1 MGIETQIQLF
11 DNAKI
16 RVAWDDEKE
25 KYFFSVVDVI
35 GVLTESAD
43 GRTYWKVLKN
53 RLLKEGNETVTN
65 CNQLKLPASDGK
77 MRLTDVA
84 DLEGIL
90 RIVQSVPSKKAE
102 PIKQWLAQVGS
113 ERIHQMIDPER
124 SIQQAVADY
133 KKLGYSDK
141 WIANRVKSIDARNEL
156 TNEWKRSGM
165 TEGRDFAILTDL
177 ITKTWS
183 GKTTKEYLFEDYNF
197 VMDFL
202 PQPATLPPYISDL
215 TGEVMEFTTSMVS
228 TVIIFLAIFLA
239 VKIILT
245 LLLSLFT
252 RNDRESFAGKINS
265 FFGML
270 ADFLKGYI
278 VVSIILFAML
288 PLAQFVSADFLIQCQ
303 NQIDTS
309 YIAKEIYNTNI
320 LPILIKGFTVI

>member
-25 KYFFSVVDVI
+25 KYFFSVVDVLH
-35 GVLTESAD
+35 VLTDSANPQ
-43 GRTYWKVLKN
+43 TYWRVLKK
-53 RLLKEGNETVTN
+53 RLLDEGNETVTN
-65 CNQLKLPASDGK
+65 CNALKLPSADGK

-102 PIKQWLAQVGS
+102 PIKQWLAQVGC

-183 GKTTKEYLFEDYNF
+183 GKTTKEYKQFKGLTKENLRDN
-197 VMDFL
+197 MSTIEL
-202 PQPATLPPYISDL
+202 ALNTLAEASTTEISRR
-215 TGEVMEFTTSMVS
+215 
-228 TVIIFLAIFLA
+228 
-239 VKIILT
+239 
-245 LLLSLFT
+245 
-252 RNDRESFAGKINS
+252 RNPKN
-265 FFGML
+265 
-270 ADFLKGYI
+270 LK
-278 VVSIILFAML
+278 
-288 PLAQFVSADFLIQCQ
+288 Q
-303 NQIDTS
+303 NMQ
-309 YIAKEIYNTNI
+309 IAKEGGNVAKAARLQLETTLGESVVTSIKASDYI
-320 LPILIKGFTVI
+320 RPIIEETSEE

>member
-53 RLLKEGNETVTN
+53 RLSKEGNETVTN

-102 PIKQWLAQVGS
+102 PIKQWLAQVGG

-141 WIANRVKSIDARNEL
+141 WIANRIKSIDARNEL

-165 TEGRDFAILTDL
+165 TEGRDFALLTDL

-183 GKTTKEYLFEDYNF
+183 GKTTKEYKRFKGLTKENLRDN
-197 VMDFL
+197 MSTIEL
-202 PQPATLPPYISDL
+202 ALNTLAEASTTEISKRRNPKTMKQNML
-215 TGEVMEFTTSMVS
+215 VAKEGGEVAKAARLQLETT
-228 TVIIFLAIFLA
+228 IG
-239 VKIILT
+239 
-245 LLLSLFT
+245 
-252 RNDRESFAGKINS
+252 ESVVTPIKAS
-265 FFGML
+265 
-270 ADFLKGYI
+270 DYI
-278 VVSIILFAML
+278 R
-288 PLAQFVSADFLIQCQ
+288 
-303 NQIDTS
+303 
-309 YIAKEIYNTNI
+309 
-320 LPILIKGFTVI
+320 PIEEASEE

>member
-25 KYFFSVVDVI
+25 KYFFSVVDVLH
-35 GVLTESAD
+35 VLTDSANPQ
-43 GRTYWKVLKN
+43 TYWRVLKK
-53 RLLKEGNETVTN
+53 RLLDEGNETVTN
-65 CNQLKLPASDGK
+65 CNALKLPSADGK

-113 ERIHQMIDPER
+113 ERVHQMIDPER

-183 GKTTKEYLFEDYNF
+183 GKTTKEYKQFKGLTKENLRDNMSTIELALNTLAEASTTEISKRRNPKTMKQNMQIAREGGNVAKAARLQLETTIGESVVTSIKASDYIR
-197 VMDFL
+197 
-202 PQPATLPPYISDL
+202 PII
-215 TGEVMEFTTSMVS
+215 EETS
-228 TVIIFLAIFLA
+228 
-239 VKIILT
+239 
-245 LLLSLFT
+245 
-252 RNDRESFAGKINS
+252 E
-265 FFGML
+265 
-270 ADFLKGYI
+270 
-278 VVSIILFAML
+278 
-288 PLAQFVSADFLIQCQ
+288 
-303 NQIDTS
+303 
-309 YIAKEIYNTNI
+309 E
-320 LPILIKGFTVI
+320 

>member
-25 KYFFSVVDVI
+25 KYFFSVVDVLH
-35 GVLTESAD
+35 VLTDSANPQ
-43 GRTYWKVLKN
+43 TYWRVLKK
-53 RLLKEGNETVTN
+53 RLLDEGNETVTN
-65 CNQLKLPASDGK
+65 CNALKLPSADGK

-183 GKTTKEYLFEDYNF
+183 GKTTKEYKQFKGLTKENLRDNMSTIELALNTLAEASTTEISKRRNPKTMKQNMQIAREGGNVAKAARLQLETTIGESVVTSIKASDYIR
-197 VMDFL
+197 
-202 PQPATLPPYISDL
+202 PII
-215 TGEVMEFTTSMVS
+215 EETS
-228 TVIIFLAIFLA
+228 
-239 VKIILT
+239 
-245 LLLSLFT
+245 
-252 RNDRESFAGKINS
+252 E
-265 FFGML
+265 
-270 ADFLKGYI
+270 
-278 VVSIILFAML
+278 
-288 PLAQFVSADFLIQCQ
+288 
-303 NQIDTS
+303 
-309 YIAKEIYNTNI
+309 E
-320 LPILIKGFTVI
+320 

>member
-25 KYFFSVVDVI
+25 KYFFSVVDVLH
-35 GVLTESAD
+35 VLTDSANPQ
-43 GRTYWKVLKN
+43 TYWRVLKK
-53 RLLKEGNETVTN
+53 RLLDEGNETVTN
-65 CNQLKLPASDGK
+65 CNALKLPSADGK

-183 GKTTKEYLFEDYNF
+183 GKTTKEYKQFKGLTKENLRDNMSTIELALNTLAEASTTEISKRRNPKNLKQNMQIAQEGGNVAKAARLQLETTIGESVVTSIKASDYIR
-197 VMDFL
+197 
-202 PQPATLPPYISDL
+202 PI
-215 TGEVMEFTTSMVS
+215 EETS
-228 TVIIFLAIFLA
+228 
-239 VKIILT
+239 
-245 LLLSLFT
+245 
-252 RNDRESFAGKINS
+252 E
-265 FFGML
+265 
-270 ADFLKGYI
+270 
-278 VVSIILFAML
+278 
-288 PLAQFVSADFLIQCQ
+288 
-303 NQIDTS
+303 
-309 YIAKEIYNTNI
+309 E
-320 LPILIKGFTVI
+320 

>member
-25 KYFFSVVDVI
+25 KYFFSVVDVLH
-35 GVLTESAD
+35 VLTDSANPQ
-43 GRTYWKVLKN
+43 TYWRVLKK
-53 RLLKEGNETVTN
+53 RLLDEGNETVTN
-65 CNQLKLPASDGK
+65 CNALKLPSADGK

-183 GKTTKEYLFEDYNF
+183 GKTTKEYKQFKGLTKENLRDNMSTIELALNTLAEASTTEISKRRNPKNLKQNMLIAQEGGNVAKAARLQLETTIGESVVTSIKASDYIR
-197 VMDFL
+197 
-202 PQPATLPPYISDL
+202 PIIEETL
-215 TGEVMEFTTSMVS
+215 E
-228 TVIIFLAIFLA
+228 
-239 VKIILT
+239 
-245 LLLSLFT
+245 
-252 RNDRESFAGKINS
+252 
-265 FFGML
+265 
-270 ADFLKGYI
+270 
-278 VVSIILFAML
+278 
-288 PLAQFVSADFLIQCQ
+288 
-303 NQIDTS
+303 
-309 YIAKEIYNTNI
+309 
-320 LPILIKGFTVI
+320 

>member
-25 KYFFSVVDVI
+25 KYFFSVVDVLH
-35 GVLTESAD
+35 VLTDSANPQ
-43 GRTYWKVLKN
+43 TYWRVLKK
-53 RLLKEGNETVTN
+53 RLLDEGNETVTN
-65 CNQLKLPASDGK
+65 CNALKLPSADGK

-133 KKLGYSDK
+133 KKLGYSEK

-183 GKTTKEYLFEDYNF
+183 GKTTKEYKQFKGLTKENLRDNMSTIELALNTLAEASTTEISKRRNPKNLKQNMLIAQEGGNVAKAARLQLETTIGESVVTSIKASDYIR
-197 VMDFL
+197 
-202 PQPATLPPYISDL
+202 PIIEETL
-215 TGEVMEFTTSMVS
+215 EE
-228 TVIIFLAIFLA
+228 
-239 VKIILT
+239 
-245 LLLSLFT
+245 
-252 RNDRESFAGKINS
+252 
-265 FFGML
+265 
-270 ADFLKGYI
+270 
-278 VVSIILFAML
+278 
-288 PLAQFVSADFLIQCQ
+288 
-303 NQIDTS
+303 
-309 YIAKEIYNTNI
+309 
-320 LPILIKGFTVI
+320 

>member
-25 KYFFSVVDVI
+25 KYFFSVVDVLH
-35 GVLTESAD
+35 VLTDSANPQ
-43 GRTYWKVLKN
+43 TYWRVLKK
-53 RLLKEGNETVTN
+53 RLLDEGNETVTN
-65 CNQLKLPASDGK
+65 CNALKLPSTDGK

-90 RIVQSVPSKKAE
+90 RIIQSVPSKKAE

-183 GKTTKEYLFEDYNF
+183 GKTTKEYKQFKGLTKENLRDNMSTIELALNTLAEASTTEISKRRNPKTMKQNMQIAREGGNVAKAARLQLETTIGESVVTSIKASDY
-197 VMDFL
+197 
-202 PQPATLPPYISDL
+202 I
-215 TGEVMEFTTSMVS
+215 
-228 TVIIFLAIFLA
+228 
-239 VKIILT
+239 
-245 LLLSLFT
+245 
-252 RNDRESFAGKINS
+252 R
-265 FFGML
+265 
-270 ADFLKGYI
+270 
-278 VVSIILFAML
+278 
-288 PLAQFVSADFLIQCQ
+288 
-303 NQIDTS
+303 
-309 YIAKEIYNTNI
+309 
-320 LPILIKGFTVI
+320 PIEEYTENE

>member
-25 KYFFSVVDVI
+25 KYFFSVVDVLH
-35 GVLTESAD
+35 VLTDSANPQ
-43 GRTYWKVLKN
+43 TYWRVLKK
-53 RLLKEGNETVTN
+53 RLLDEGNETVTN
-65 CNQLKLPASDGK
+65 CNALKLPSADGK

-133 KKLGYSDK
+133 KKLGYSEK

-183 GKTTKEYLFEDYNF
+183 GKTTKEYKQFKGLTKENLRDNMSTIELALNTLAEASTTEISKRRNPKNLKQNMLIAQEGGNVAKAARLQLETTIGESIVTSIKASDYIRPIEETSED
-197 VMDFL
+197 
-202 PQPATLPPYISDL
+202 
-215 TGEVMEFTTSMVS
+215 E
-228 TVIIFLAIFLA
+228 
-239 VKIILT
+239 
-245 LLLSLFT
+245 
-252 RNDRESFAGKINS
+252 
-265 FFGML
+265 
-270 ADFLKGYI
+270 
-278 VVSIILFAML
+278 
-288 PLAQFVSADFLIQCQ
+288 
-303 NQIDTS
+303 
-309 YIAKEIYNTNI
+309 
-320 LPILIKGFTVI
+320 

>member
-25 KYFFSVVDVI
+25 KYFFSVVDVLH
-35 GVLTESAD
+35 VLTDSANPQ
-43 GRTYWKVLKN
+43 TYWRVLKK
-53 RLLKEGNETVTN
+53 RLLDEGNETVTN
-65 CNQLKLPASDGK
+65 CNALKLPSTDGK

-183 GKTTKEYLFEDYNF
+183 GKTTKEYKQFKGLTKENLRDNMSTIELALNTLAEASTTEISKRRNPKNLKQNMLIAQEGGNVAKAARLQLETTIGESVVTSIKASDYIR
-197 VMDFL
+197 
-202 PQPATLPPYISDL
+202 PIIEETL
-215 TGEVMEFTTSMVS
+215 EE
-228 TVIIFLAIFLA
+228 
-239 VKIILT
+239 
-245 LLLSLFT
+245 
-252 RNDRESFAGKINS
+252 
-265 FFGML
+265 
-270 ADFLKGYI
+270 
-278 VVSIILFAML
+278 
-288 PLAQFVSADFLIQCQ
+288 
-303 NQIDTS
+303 
-309 YIAKEIYNTNI
+309 
-320 LPILIKGFTVI
+320 

>member
-102 PIKQWLAQVGS
+102 PIKQWLAQVGG

-124 SIQQAVADY
+124 SIQQAIADY

-165 TEGRDFAILTDL
+165 TEGRDFALLTDL

-183 GKTTKEYLFEDYNF
+183 GKTTKEYKQFKGLTKENLRDN
-197 VMDFL
+197 MSTIEL
-202 PQPATLPPYISDL
+202 ALNTLAEASTTEIS
-215 TGEVMEFTTSMVS
+215 
-228 TVIIFLAIFLA
+228 
-239 VKIILT
+239 KRRNPK
-245 LLLSLFT
+245 SL
-252 RNDRESFAGKINS
+252 K
-265 FFGML
+265 
-270 ADFLKGYI
+270 
-278 VVSIILFAML
+278 
-288 PLAQFVSADFLIQCQ
+288 Q
-303 NQIDTS
+303 NMQ
-309 YIAKEIYNTNI
+309 IAKEGGNVAKAARMQLETTIGESVVTSIKASDYI
-320 LPILIKGFTVI
+320 RPIEETSEDE

>member
-1 MGIETQIQLF
+1 MSIETQIQLF

-16 RVAWDDEKE
+16 RVVWDDEKE

-35 GVLTESAD
+35 GVLTESTD

-183 GKTTKEYLFEDYNF
+183 GKTTKEYKQFKGLTKENLRDNMSAIELALNTLAEASTTEISKRRNPKNLKQNMLIAQEGGNVAKAARLQLETTIGESVVTSIKASDYIR
-197 VMDFL
+197 
-202 PQPATLPPYISDL
+202 PIIEETL
-215 TGEVMEFTTSMVS
+215 EE
-228 TVIIFLAIFLA
+228 
-239 VKIILT
+239 
-245 LLLSLFT
+245 
-252 RNDRESFAGKINS
+252 
-265 FFGML
+265 
-270 ADFLKGYI
+270 
-278 VVSIILFAML
+278 
-288 PLAQFVSADFLIQCQ
+288 
-303 NQIDTS
+303 
-309 YIAKEIYNTNI
+309 
-320 LPILIKGFTVI
+320 

>member
-1 MGIETQIQLF
+1 MSIETQIQLF

-25 KYFFSVVDVI
+25 KYFFSVVDVLH
-35 GVLTESAD
+35 VLTDSANPQ
-43 GRTYWKVLKN
+43 TYWRVLKK
-53 RLLKEGNETVTN
+53 RLLDEGNETVTN
-65 CNQLKLPASDGK
+65 CNALKLPSADGK

-165 TEGRDFAILTDL
+165 TEGRDFALLTDL

-183 GKTTKEYLFEDYNF
+183 GKTTKEYKQFKGLTKENLRDNMSTIELALNTLAEASTTEISKRRNPKNLKQNMQIAQEGGNVAKAARLQLETTIGESVVTSIKASDY
-197 VMDFL
+197 
-202 PQPATLPPYISDL
+202 I
-215 TGEVMEFTTSMVS
+215 
-228 TVIIFLAIFLA
+228 
-239 VKIILT
+239 
-245 LLLSLFT
+245 
-252 RNDRESFAGKINS
+252 R
-265 FFGML
+265 
-270 ADFLKGYI
+270 
-278 VVSIILFAML
+278 
-288 PLAQFVSADFLIQCQ
+288 
-303 NQIDTS
+303 
-309 YIAKEIYNTNI
+309 
-320 LPILIKGFTVI
+320 PIEEASEE